1 MRRSLPVLIWLS
13 LLAMPAAA
21 QSSYEMGGFVGFTPS
36 ASLDRS
42 AAQLDGTSV
51 DGGVIFGIDGAAF
64 LSQHFGVEAEWA
76 QQSSGFSF
84 ETRQQAADTSVR
96 LYDITVAHLHA
107 HAVYRFGEAA
117 AKMRPF
123 VFGGGGATFFSAH
136 DLESETKMSLAL
148 GGGLIYA
155 VSPAIAIEGRFG
167 YRPIMMNDSAAGDFC
182 DAFGYC
188 QSTLQQFDFLGGVK
202 IRF

>member
-1 MRRSLPVLIWLS
+1 MRRSLAVSIVLL
-13 LLAMPAAA
+13 LLAVPAAA
-21 QSSYEMGGFVGFTPS
+21 QSFEMGGFVGFTPS

-42 AAQLDGTSV
+42 AAHLDGTSI
-51 DGGVIFGIDGAAF
+51 DGGVIFGIDGAAL
-64 LSQHFGVEAEWA
+64 LSDHWGIEGEWA

-84 ETRQQAADTSVR
+84 DTREQAADTNVH
-96 LYDITVAHLHA
+96 LYDINIAHLHA
-107 HAVYRFGEAA
+107 HALYRFGEAA

-123 VFGGGGATFFSAH
+123 VFAGGGASFFSAH
-136 DLESETKMSLAL
+136 DLESETKMSLAF
-148 GGGLIYA
+148 GGGVIYA
-155 VSPAIAIEGRFG
+155 LSHAIAIEGRFG
-167 YRPIMMNDSAAGDFC
+167 YRPIMMNDSEAGDFC